1 MHENTKRAWK
11 ALPLSNALIFKKH
24 FERVRPCGLTL
35 FYLIQKPN
43 SHGNFIESLSQY
55 SDKNILD
62 ISSKKFGI
70 VVSEWNEQVTES
82 LFSGAVETLLMH
94 GAKKEN
100 IFRKNVPGSFELTLG
115 AQWLAELEEIDA
127 VICLGCVIKGE
138 TRHFDF
144 ICDAVAHGITNV
156 ALKFNKPVI
165 FGVLTPNTLQQA
177 LDRSGGKHGNKGDE
191 AAITAVKML
200 GF

>member
-1 MHENTKRAWK
+1 MATSLK
-11 ALPLSNALIFKKH
+11 
-24 FERVRPCGLTL
+24 
-35 FYLIQKPN
+35 
-43 SHGNFIESLSQY
+43 SLSQY
-55 SDKNILD
+55 SDKNLVD

-70 VVSEWNEQVTES
+70 VVSEWNDQVTES
-82 LFSGAVETLLMH
+82 LFSGAVDTLLLH

-127 VICLGCVIKGE
+127 VICLGCVIQGE

-144 ICDAVAHGITNV
+144 ICDAVAHGITHV
-156 ALKFNKPVI
+156 GMKFNKPVI
-165 FGVLTPNTLQQA
+165 FGVLTPDTLQQA
-177 LDRSGGKHGNKGDE
+177 LDRAGGKHGNKGDE
-191 AAITAVKML
+191 AAITAIKML